1 MPAISRRPTRPGSAE
16 RRTAFVLPGITAVVV
31 IPHKL
36 RRAIGGLARKKDGPE
51 ITVRINDYD
60 KAMISEGAKICGLNM
75 ADYVRQCAV
84 NMTQAMK
91 GQHDAPYFTAPRS
104 RPIQSDE

>member
-1 MPAISRRPTRPGSAE
+1 MPIVSRKLTKTAVERRPAY
-16 RRTAFVLPGITAVVV
+16 VLPGVTAVVI
-31 IPHKL
+31 IPHQL

-51 ITVRINDYD
+51 VTIRVNEYD
-60 KAMISEGAKICGLNM
+60 KAIIYEGAKMCGLKV

-91 GQHDAPYFTAPRS
+91 GQTDAPYFTAPNS
-104 RPIQSDE
+104 KPVQSDT

>member
-1 MPAISRRPTRPGSAE
+1 MPVVPRKLTKAAVE
-16 RRTAFVLPGITAVVV
+16 RRQAYVLPGVTAVVV
-31 IPHKL
+31 IPHQL

-51 ITVRINDYD
+51 ITVRVNDYD
-60 KAMISEGAKICGLNM
+60 RSMIIEGAKMCGLNM

-104 RPIQSDE
+104 PPVQSNE

>member
-1 MPAISRRPTRPGSAE
+1 MPVVSRKLLKSRAVE
-16 RRTAFVLPGITAVVV
+16 RRQAYVLPGVTAVVV
-31 IPHKL
+31 IPHQL
-36 RRAIGGLARKKDGPE
+36 RRAIGGLARRKDGPE
-51 ITVRINDYD
+51 ITIRTNDYD
-60 KAMISEGAKICGLNM
+60 RVMIEEGAKMCGLKM

-104 RPIQSDE
+104 SPVQSDE